1 MTEKQWSIV
10 TRTNSLCNG
19 YRILYTTE
27 NDSNGK
33 PVVKPKNVE
42 RAMFTAFSVT
52 ERAFSP
58 HEISFTQTDKDKDIT
73 LPPVSISTKR
83 SHIRSL
89 LTLFSQS
96 IAFPDFVSMM
106 TPVSM
111 YMRRKR
117 AWHHLWRRVPSQSPL
132 SRHQRSSF
140 LPINILLLIDL

>member
-73 LPPVSISTKR
+73 LPPVSISTK
-83 SHIRSL
+83 
-89 LTLFSQS
+89 
-96 IAFPDFVSMM
+96 
-106 TPVSM
+106 
-111 YMRRKR
+111 
-117 AWHHLWRRVPSQSPL
+117 
-132 SRHQRSSF
+132 
-140 LPINILLLIDL
+140 